1 MDPIRKL
8 LKETFGVD
16 VTEKNFGE
24 QLATYVEM
32 QIKTATQNFEN
43 EVKAL
48 LTKLTEANQ
57 KTEALELTL
66 KELEPKASL
75 GSKYLEDERK
85 EAIRL
90 YRVAKGEQISEA
102 ILKTLEKADLEI
114 AQAFKQEFKKEA
126 EEKFPAR
133 CQRCGST
140 QLQRRSSVENG
151 EAQKQPQTLNSETTK
166 RLQELH
172 GV

>member
-1 MDPIRKL
+1 MDPIRQL

-16 VTEKNFGE
+16 VTEKNFSE
-24 QLATYVEM
+24 QLATYVET
-32 QIKTATQNFEN
+32 QIKSATQNFEN
-43 EVKAL
+43 EVKTLSA
-48 LTKLTEANQ
+48 KIKEANQ
-57 KTEALELTL
+57 KIEALDTSI
-66 KELEPKASL
+66 KELEPKATL

-133 CQRCGST
+133 CHRCSST
-140 QLQRRSSVENG
+140 QLQRRSSVEN
-151 EAQKQPQTLNSETTK
+151 SETPKTQAALTPETSK
-166 RLQELH
+166 RLQDLH
-172 GV
+172 GI